1 MSSVR
6 EILGEMSVLLEQ
18 HNESSNALF
27 AALHGDEDQLWHYL
41 ISNDLWGGAGSV
53 ADQALLE
60 VPEERKKL
68 EALMARLGREQMKIG
83 RVNVRTEM
91 WVSAFEKWHA
101 ENLR

>member
-1 MSSVR
+1 MVR
-6 EILGEMSVLLEQ
+6 EILSEMSDLLER
-18 HNESSNALF
+18 HNASSNALF
-27 AALHGDEDQLWHYL
+27 AALHGDEEKLRAYL
-41 ISNDLWGGAGSV
+41 VSNDLWGSAGSV

-68 EALMARLGREQMKIG
+68 EVLMARLGREQMKIG

-91 WVSAFEKWHA
+91 WVSTFEKWHA